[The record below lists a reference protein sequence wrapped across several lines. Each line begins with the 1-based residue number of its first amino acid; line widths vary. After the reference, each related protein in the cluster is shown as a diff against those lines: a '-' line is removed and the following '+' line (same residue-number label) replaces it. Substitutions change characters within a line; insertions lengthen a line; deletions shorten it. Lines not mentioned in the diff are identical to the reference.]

1 MDILT
6 VSHLTKIYGEG
17 EAATRALDDVSFSV
31 EEGEFVAIV
40 GSSGSGKSTLLHLI
54 GGVDRPTSGH
64 VLLNGADV
72 YARSD
77 EELAVFRRRQVGL
90 IYQFYNLIPT
100 LSVEQNIKLPMLLD
114 KRRPDEA
121 YFRGLVAGLGLE
133 DKLKA
138 YVQEKISRGKVDV
151 FLQIETLEE
160 TDVQVLVNHSLASAY
175 VQALRELKERYQLAD
190 DVSLALLSKYSDV
203 FSVHKAPENE
213 EAVWEAVRQ
222 VADIAIESFLKM
234 REAEGERLKADI
246 LEKARDI
253 ISLVDQ
259 VEQVTPETVEN
270 YRERLRAK
278 IEELLGD
285 NHMDEQRV
293 LTEVAIF
300 ADKVAVDE
308 ETVRLRS
315 HFQQLQKLVDS
326 QGPVGRKIDFLVQE
340 MNREANT
347 IGSKS
352 VNSKIAY
359 LVVDIKALIEKIRE
373 QVQNVE

>member
-1 MDILT
+1 MSGIGQPL
-6 VSHLTKIYGEG
+6 
-17 EAATRALDDVSFSV
+17 
-31 EEGEFVAIV
+31 V
-40 GSSGSGKSTLLHLI
+40 G
-54 GGVDRPTSGH
+54 
-64 VLLNGADV
+64 
-72 YARSD
+72 
-77 EELAVFRRRQVGL
+77 F
-90 IYQFYNLIPT
+90 
-100 LSVEQNIKLPMLLD
+100 
-114 KRRPDEA
+114 
-121 YFRGLVAGLGLE
+121 
-133 DKLKA
+133 A
-138 YVQEKISRGKVDV
+138 YV
-151 FLQIETLEE
+151 
-160 TDVQVLVNHSLASAY
+160 N
-175 VQALRELKERYQLAD
+175 ALREVKERYQLPD
-190 DVSLALLSKYSDV
+190 DVTLSLISRYSDL

-213 EAVWEAVRQ
+213 EAIWEAVRQ
-222 VADIAIESFLKM
+222 VADQAIDSFLKM
-234 REAEGERLKADI
+234 REAEGARLKEDI
-246 LEKARDI
+246 MEKAQEI
-253 ISLVDQ
+253 LSLVDQ
-259 VEQVTPETVEN
+259 VEQVTPETVEH
-270 YRERLRAK
+270 YRERLKVK

-285 NHMDEQRV
+285 NRFDEQRV

>member
-1 MDILT
+1 MLRSMT
-6 VSHLTKIYGEG
+6 GYGRG
-17 EAATRALDDVSFSV
+17 EAT
-31 EEGEFVAIV
+31 
-40 GSSGSGKSTLLHLI
+40 I
-54 GGVDRPTSGH
+54 GGR
-64 VLLNGADV
+64 
-72 YARSD
+72 RI
-77 EELAVFRRRQVGL
+77 VFE
-90 IYQFYNLIPT
+90 IK
-100 LSVEQNIKLPMLLD
+100 SVNHKFFEFNSRIT
-114 KRRPDEA
+114 
-121 YFRGLVAGLGLE
+121 RGYLFLE

-138 YVQEKISRGKVDV
+138 YVQGKISRGKVDV

-175 VQALRELKERYQLAD
+175 VKALEELQERYQLPD
-190 DVSLALLSKYSDV
+190 GPSLALLSKYSDI
-203 FSVHKAPENE
+203 FSVHKAPEDE
-213 EAVWEAVRQ
+213 DAVWEAVRQ
-222 VADIAIESFLKM
+222 VADMAIASFLKM
-234 REAEGERLKADI
+234 REAEGARLKADI
-246 LEKARDI
+246 LEKAGEVI
-253 ISLVDQ
+253 ALVDQ
-259 VEQVTPETVEN
+259 VDQVTPETVEA

-278 IEELLGD
+278 IEELLQD
-285 NHMDEQRV
+285 NRFDEQRV

-326 QGPVGRKIDFLVQE
+326 DGPVGRKIDFLVQE